1 MRLFHRPIIY
11 ARVYQDHFLARGVGE
26 SRTIRRDCHSLENRQ
41 GELKDFTRI
50 RETLRELFRELAPDF
65 SLRKPVGLMHFI
77 PEHYVP
83 TPHEVKSFKR
93 AAERAGVFFCW
104 ISRWE
109 TPHTDEERTNVF
121 RML

>member
-1 MRLFHRPIIY
+1 
-11 ARVYQDHFLARGVGE
+11 
-26 SRTIRRDCHSLENRQ
+26 
-41 GELKDFTRI
+41 
-50 RETLRELFRELAPDF
+50 
-65 SLRKPVGLMHFI
+65 MHFI

-93 AAERAGVFFCW
+93 AAERAGVSFCW

-109 TPHTDEERTNVF
+109 TPHTDEELTNVF